1 MASHP
6 STTKQE
12 LALYILTDGH
22 RVELHLS
29 TPKLEIE
36 GGLLKEWEEN
46 ELLLEATR
54 DLDPELIISDEIVEK
69 KSSRITKGKETRS
82 ETTWRWNPKGK
93 VGYHTLVL
101 IDSRSRAEIFTGQC
115 YISPSKVD
123 RVNYD
128 GMLAEIRKICYSLV
142 YDFYRNAFEFVKEE
156 EVQGIGDAQEQFR
169 KIERALTELE
179 RILARMSRNPH
190 KALTKLSRPEFIF
203 ASRRPDGR
211 ELRRLVRHAD
221 SLVLEPSLD
230 ASLSGLVESL
240 PLEIPNVDIVDTY
253 DVPENRLVKY
263 FIHNIL
269 GEQTSLVSHTAAKEI
284 ERTKQNAFHYQNNEG
299 KIRQLEKVISRC
311 AEFRQRLS
319 LIQRKYP
326 FLKEAGRLKT
336 ITTMSLVLQ
345 RERNYREFYKLYLDF
360 MKKRARLLYSD
371 AFFMTIKE
379 IQELY
384 EMYCLLEIIELS
396 RQIGFKTVG
405 QNLFQ
410 AEELKFTYRLSSGSS
425 PVVRMRKGGA
435 RLNIFYKKEYN
446 RQSLAASGYGSMG
459 ETHIPDI
466 SLELYVSPQSS
477 IPEILIF
484 DAKYRQYDPQIIDK
498 LAVYKLDIG
507 RSESIVK
514 YAYALWIDNRNDYRA
529 YRHPEIGTG
538 GFYFVPK
545 TDLSAIKGIVAS
557 FASA

>member
-1 MASHP
+1 MASHH

-12 LALYILTDGH
+12 LAFYVLRDGH
-22 RVELHLS
+22 RVELDLS

-36 GGLLKEWEEN
+36 SGLLKEWEEN
-46 ELLLEATR
+46 ELLLKTTR
-54 DLDPELIISDEIVEK
+54 DLDPELIISDETVEK
-69 KSSRITKGKETRS
+69 YTRIKEGTGS

-101 IDSRSRAEIFTGQC
+101 DDSRSRAKIFTGQC
-115 YISPSKVD
+115 YISPSRVD
-123 RVNYD
+123 RINYD
-128 GMLAEIRKICYSLV
+128 GMLAEIQKICYSLV

-156 EVQGIGDAQEQFR
+156 EVQGIGDAQEQFK
-169 KIERALTELE
+169 KIKETLTQLE
-179 RILARMSRNPH
+179 RILARMSRRPH
-190 KALTKLSRPEFIF
+190 KALTKRSRPEYVF

-221 SLVLEPSLD
+221 SLVLGPSLD
-230 ASLSGLVESL
+230 VSRSGLVESL

-263 FIHNIL
+263 FIHDIL
-269 GEQTSLVSHTAAKEI
+269 GEQTSLVSHAAAKEI
-284 ERTKQNAFHYQNNEG
+284 EQTKQNVFHYENIES
-299 KIRQLEKVISRC
+299 KICRLEEVISRC

-326 FLKEAGRLKT
+326 FLQEAGRLKT
-336 ITTMSLVLQ
+336 IATMSLVLQ

-360 MKKRARLLYSD
+360 MKKRARLVYSD

-396 RQIGFKTVG
+396 RQIGFKTVR

-410 AEELKFTYRLSSGSS
+410 AEELKFTYKLSSGSG
-425 PVVRMRKGGA
+425 PVVTMRKGGA

-446 RQSLAASGYGSMG
+446 RQSLAASGYGSMA
-459 ETHIPDI
+459 ETHIPDM
-466 SLELYVSPQSS
+466 SLELYISPQSS

-484 DAKYRQYDPQIIDK
+484 DAKYRNTIPQIIDK
-498 LAVYKLDIG
+498 LGTYKHDIG
-507 RSESIVK
+507 RSGQSIVK
-514 YAYALWIDNRNDYRA
+514 YALALWIDNRDEYRA
-529 YRHPEIGTG
+529 YLHTAGTG
-538 GFYFVPK
+538 GFYFVPN
-545 TDLSAIKGIVAS
+545 TNLSDIKGIMAK
-557 FASA
+557 FAFA